1 MSHEQTLA
9 RIGVRL
15 ADILLPRPEVDL
27 SRWAVVA
34 CDQYTAQ
41 PDYWAAVDQ
50 LVGDSPSTLR
60 LIYPEVYLGEPQPQ
74 ARIDAINASMR
85 DYLERGLLD
94 TYEKALLLV
103 RRQTATGVVRW
114 GVMVALEIGRA
125 SCRERV

>member
-50 LVGDSPSTLR
+50 LVGDSP
-60 LIYPEVYLGEPQPQ
+60 
-74 ARIDAINASMR
+74 
-85 DYLERGLLD
+85 
-94 TYEKALLLV
+94 
-103 RRQTATGVVRW
+103 
-114 GVMVALEIGRA
+114 
-125 SCRERV
+125 